1 MRSQSFARA
10 ALPLAVLM
18 VLSAGSRADSGS
30 GVDTE
35 FGNALLTRMGGVNET
50 PDARGTSWLR
60 PGQRR
65 SPGGHLYSCPLELPT
80 LQEFGGWDVDARV
93 QLGWIGSYGDDD
105 NALWNRY
112 VRWDS
117 GLVLGLLDLALRRP
131 ADGSYATVRASRLSS
146 DDAFFEAAFGRA
158 GSYKVQAFLREL
170 PNATSDSAISIWNG
184 VGSNEL
190 TLLPGLAP
198 GASSSEQVA
207 AVAAGVAPQRLQV
220 VRSKTGL
227 GFDAY
232 LTPRWTAHA
241 KLSNEQR
248 SGARPFGGAFFYNFL
263 FPDNAGVLET
273 LRPVEDSTL
282 NFNGGLR
289 FVGARWRMDVAYDGS
304 FYRDAYR
311 RFRFESPFALTPTRP
326 GATSATIY
334 QGQFALEPDNDYHN
348 LRSSFTRRLP
358 WNGELGVSA
367 AAGRMSQD
375 DDLIAP
381 IDCSGTFGV
390 DIDGSGVPSATNRF
404 LHNCSDWNT
413 PASLSRDSADLR
425 IDTYSLDSRVTL
437 QPSSRLNLRGGVRFN
452 REDYRNTYLAYNPL
466 TGDYGYITE
475 NGAQASIQAGAL
487 GTWNPLTSPSVIT
500 RVRSLPLDRE
510 THAADLGADWR
521 MAERRTLG
529 LSLVTQRNE
538 PTHRERR
545 RVAEDSAK
553 LSFVDR
559 SLDWLTVRASY
570 LWLDQHGD
578 RYVPDPYASA
588 YSTSLP
594 GFVAPVGGVPAF
606 TVDAMRKYDLADR
619 REHKVDL
626 MATVALADDMTLSTG
641 LRGDWNDYG
650 AQIGRQAYD
659 RTGFHLQW
667 EWQPSPLTHASVH
680 YGADRARLRMA
691 NVADVVFGPDGSL
704 GGPDYPL
711 NARWWAYDK
720 QRNRTAG
727 ATLDHRFGP
736 VRVDAGWNLVDARG
750 LTSYRFDSPV
760 ALAYFEDGLDGA
772 RSGSFP
778 LMRYRVDSLTLGL
791 SFAVSPRFSVRLF
804 DYYERGRVDDWHY
817 LGLDTAR
824 VIDHRVYS
832 DGGPQG
838 YATNLIGVLLDV
850 RL

>member
-1 MRSQSFARA
+1 MPSLSFTRA

-18 VLSAGSRADSGS
+18 ALSASSRADSGGGPVS
-30 GVDTE
+30 GNTLPARAI
-35 FGNALLTRMGGVNET
+35 GANGT

-65 SPGGHLYSCPLELPT
+65 SPSGHRYSCPLEPPALW
-80 LQEFGGWDVDARV
+80 EIGGWEAGGRV
-93 QLGWIGSYGDDD
+93 QLGWIGAYGDAD

-117 GLVLGLLDLALRRP
+117 GLVLGLLDFALRRP
-131 ADGSYATVRASRLSS
+131 ADGSYANVRASRLSS

-158 GSYKVQAFLREL
+158 GSYKVRAFLREL
-170 PNATSDSAISIWNG
+170 PNVTSDSAISIWNG

-198 GASSSEQVA
+198 GASSGEQVA
-207 AVAAGVAPQRLQV
+207 AAAAGVAAQHLQV

-232 LTPRWTAHA
+232 LTPRWTVYA
-241 KLSNEQR
+241 KLSNERR

-263 FPDNAGVLET
+263 FPDNAGALET

-282 NFNGGLR
+282 DFNGGLR
-289 FVGARWRMDVAYDGS
+289 FAGARWRMDVAYGAS
-304 FYRDAYR
+304 IYRDAYR

-348 LRSSFTRRLP
+348 VRSSFTRRLP
-358 WNGELGVSA
+358 WNGELSLSA

-375 DDLIAP
+375 DGLIAP

-404 LHNCSDWNT
+404 LHHCSDWNT
-413 PASLSRDSADLR
+413 PAALSRDSADLR
-425 IDTYSLDSRVTL
+425 IDTYSFDSRVAL

-475 NGAQASIQAGAL
+475 NGAQASILAGAL

-521 MAERRTLG
+521 LAERRTLS
-529 LSLVTQRNE
+529 LSLATQRNE
-538 PTHRERR
+538 PTQRERR
-545 RVAEDSAK
+545 RVVEDSAK
-553 LSFVDR
+553 LSAVDR
-559 SLDWLTVRASY
+559 SLDWLTLRASY
-570 LWLDQHGD
+570 TWLDQRGD
-578 RYVPDPYASA
+578 HYVSDPYASA

-594 GFVAPVGGVPAF
+594 GFVAPAGGVPAF

-619 REHKVDL
+619 REHKLDL
-626 MATVALADDMTLSTG
+626 MATLAPADDMTLSAG

-659 RTGFHLQW
+659 RSGFHLQW
-667 EWQPSPLTHASVH
+667 EWQPSPLTRASVH
-680 YGADRARLRMA
+680 YGADRTRLRMA

-711 NARWWAYDK
+711 NARWWVYDK

-736 VRVDAGWNLVDARG
+736 VRVDVNWNLIDARG
-750 LTSYRFDSPV
+750 LTGYRFDSPV
-760 ALAYFEDGLDGA
+760 ALAYFEDGLAGV

-778 LMRYRVDSLTLGL
+778 LMRYRVDSLALGL
-791 SFAVSPRFSVRLF
+791 SFALSPRFSVRLF
-804 DYYERGRVDDWHY
+804 DYYERGHVDDWHY
-817 LGLDTAR
+817 RGLDTAR

>member
-1 MRSQSFARA
+1 MTFHGCD
-10 ALPLAVLM
+10 M
-18 VLSAGSRADSGS
+18 
-30 GVDTE
+30 
-35 FGNALLTRMGGVNET
+35 
-50 PDARGTSWLR
+50 
-60 PGQRR
+60 
-65 SPGGHLYSCPLELPT
+65 
-80 LQEFGGWDVDARV
+80 
-93 QLGWIGSYGDDD
+93 
-105 NALWNRY
+105 
-112 VRWDS
+112 
-117 GLVLGLLDLALRRP
+117 
-131 ADGSYATVRASRLSS
+131 
-146 DDAFFEAAFGRA
+146 
-158 GSYKVQAFLREL
+158 
-170 PNATSDSAISIWNG
+170 SDSAVSIWNG

-190 TLLPGLAP
+190 TLLPSLTP
-198 GASSSEQVA
+198 GASTGAQVA
-207 AVAAGVAPQRLQV
+207 AVAAGVTPQRLQV

-232 LTPRWTAHA
+232 LTPRWTAYA
-241 KLSNEQR
+241 KLTNEKR
-248 SGARPFGGAFFYNFL
+248 AGARPFGGAFFYNFL
-263 FPDNAGVLET
+263 FPENAGALET
-273 LRPVEDSTL
+273 LRPVQDSTL

-289 FVGARWRMDVAYDGS
+289 FAGDRWRMDVAYDAS
-304 FYRDAYR
+304 FYRDSYR
-311 RFRFESPFALTPTRP
+311 QFRFESPFSLSPTLP
-326 GATSATIY
+326 NATSAPIY

-348 LRSSFTRRLP
+348 VRSSFTRRLP
-358 WNGELGVSA
+358 WNGELRISA

-425 IDTYSLDSRVTL
+425 IDTYSFDSRFTL
-437 QPSSRLNLRGGVRFN
+437 QPSSQLSLRGGLRFN

-466 TGDYGYITE
+466 TGDYGYIAE
-475 NGAQASIQAGAL
+475 NGAQASIEAGAL

-500 RVRSLPLDRE
+500 RVRNLPLDRE
-510 THAADLGADWR
+510 TKAADLGADWR
-521 MAERRTLG
+521 LAERRTLG
-529 LSLVTQRNE
+529 LSLTTQRNE
-538 PTHRERR
+538 PTNRERR
-545 RVAEDSAK
+545 RVVEDSAK

-559 SLDWLTVRASY
+559 SLDWLTLRANY
-570 LWLDQHGD
+570 TWLDQHGD
-578 RYVPDPYASA
+578 RYAPDPYASA
-588 YSTSLP
+588 YSISLP

-619 REHKVDL
+619 REHKLDL
-626 MATVALADDMTLSTG
+626 MATIAIADNMTLG
-641 LRGDWNDYG
+641 AGVRGDWNDYG

-659 RTGFHLQW
+659 RTGFDLQW

-691 NVADVVFGPDGSL
+691 NVADVLFGPDGSL
-704 GGPDYPL
+704 GGPDFPL
-711 NARWWAYDK
+711 NGRWWVYDK

-736 VRVDAGWNLVDARG
+736 VRVDAGWSLVDARG
-750 LTSYRFDSPV
+750 LTGYRFDSPV
-760 ALAYFEDGLDGA
+760 ALAYFVDGLDGS

-791 SFAVSPRFSVRLF
+791 SFALSPRFSVRVF
-804 DYYERGRVDDWHY
+804 DYFERGRVDDWHY

-838 YATNLIGVLLDV
+838 YSTNLLGVLLDI